1 MKREKG
7 LAKFCKSPFPV
18 SLPAFIA
25 FLILSTFTFGQSPVA
40 ERPPRSIS
48 NENYRIGPGDILDVV
63 VSKNDTLSRTGLRVS
78 NQGTIQLA
86 MLEYDVPAACLT
98 ERQLADAIKDKYRK
112 YLVDPYVNV
121 TVREFNSNPVA
132 VIGAVNSPGRFQLQ
146 RPIRVAELL
155 TFVNGPST
163 NAGRTIDIMRNSSRP
178 YCEGAKFVMPEETG
192 EELLSLPL
200 ADTFK
205 GGEVANPLVRAGD
218 IVRVAEADVMNAYIL
233 GNVKSSAAISLKEPV
248 TLSQAIAMA
257 GGVTSGA
264 QLEKI
269 RIRRQISGS
278 INRDELMVNF
288 KEINQGKRD
297 DILLRANDIIEVPG
311 PTGVT
316 KIFQDLY
323 KTIVPTITSLPM
335 RVIP

>member
-112 YLVDPYVNV
+112 WTSFPLSPVSVS
-121 TVREFNSNPVA
+121 TFSIVRRSEPSGPVSSLRLPPNFLNSANA
-132 VIGAVNSPGRFQLQ
+132 AGILQ
-146 RPIRVAELL
+146 R
-155 TFVNGPST
+155 
-163 NAGRTIDIMRNSSRP
+163 
-178 YCEGAKFVMPEETG
+178 
-192 EELLSLPL
+192 
-200 ADTFK
+200 
-205 GGEVANPLVRAGD
+205 
-218 IVRVAEADVMNAYIL
+218 
-233 GNVKSSAAISLKEPV
+233 
-248 TLSQAIAMA
+248 
-257 GGVTSGA
+257 
-264 QLEKI
+264 
-269 RIRRQISGS
+269 
-278 INRDELMVNF
+278 
-288 KEINQGKRD
+288 
-297 DILLRANDIIEVPG
+297 
-311 PTGVT
+311 
-316 KIFQDLY
+316 
-323 KTIVPTITSLPM
+323 
-335 RVIP
+335 